1 MKHRVLRWVAVLTAL
16 ICFGIAAFFL
26 WQIFQQEQEYK
37 EGDEVYALIEQMAA
51 ENSNE
56 GAPEETP
63 GHSLPPERS
72 SVEEP
77 SEPESSIVEPETTTN
92 PEAALIPDINFD
104 ALDGVGSNLVAWL
117 YSPETVINYPVA
129 QGQDNFYY
137 LNHLADG
144 TENGNGCLFIDW
156 KNASD
161 FSDENTVIYGHHM
174 QSGKMFASLVNY
186 ADQSYFEGHP
196 VIYLTTRT
204 GKYKIELFSGYTTD
218 RNSSA
223 YTLRFA
229 TKHEFAEWLREVSDK
244 SDFRTSMRLSTED
257 HIVTLSTCAYS
268 FYDARYVVHGRLTL
282 VEERS
287 GN

>member
-26 WQIFQQEQEYK
+26 WQIYQQEQEYK

-63 GHSLPPERS
+63 GHSLPPESS

-77 SEPESSIVEPETTTN
+77 SEPESSIEEPETTTN

-186 ADQSYFEGHP
+186 ADQSYFEEHP

>member
-1 MKHRVLRWVAVLTAL
+1 MLTAL
-16 ICFGIAAFFL
+16 ICFSIAAFFL
-26 WQIFQQEQEYK
+26 RQIYQQEQEYK

-51 ENSNE
+51 EISNE

-63 GHSLPPERS
+63 GHSLPTESS

-77 SEPESSIVEPETTTN
+77 SEPEASIAEPETTVN

-186 ADQSYFEGHP
+186 ADQSYFEEHP
-196 VIYLTTRT
+196 VIYLTIRT

>member
-1 MKHRVLRWVAVLTAL
+1 MKHHVLRWVAVFAAL
-16 ICFGIAAFFL
+16 ICFGIAAFFM
-26 WQIFQQEQEYK
+26 WQVYQQEKEYK
-37 EGDEVYALIEQMAA
+37 EGDDVYALIEQMAA
-51 ENSNE
+51 QSSTED
-56 GAPEETP
+56 APEETP
-63 GHSLPPERS
+63 GHSPSPEDFS
-72 SVEEP
+72 EETAVEEQR
-77 SEPESSIVEPETTTN
+77 VEPEPTPN
-92 PEAALIPDINFD
+92 PEAAIIPDINFD

-129 QGQDNFYY
+129 QGADNFYY

-156 KNASD
+156 KNAPD

-186 ADQSYFEGHP
+186 ADQSYFEEHP
-196 VIYLTTRT
+196 VVYLTTRT

-229 TKHEFAEWLREVSDK
+229 TKHEFADWLREVSDK

>member
-1 MKHRVLRWVAVLTAL
+1 MKRHWLRWVALLAAL
-16 ICFGIAAFFL
+16 VCFGVAAFFL
-26 WQIFQQEQEYK
+26 WQVYQQEQEYK

-51 ENSNE
+51 QSSSE

-63 GHSLPPERS
+63 GHSLPPES
-72 SVEEP
+72 SSAETPSAPEEP
-77 SEPESSIVEPETTTN
+77 VTEPVVTPN

-104 ALDGVGSNLVAWL
+104 ALEGVGSNLVAWL

-156 KNASD
+156 KNTPD

-186 ADQSYFEGHP
+186 ADQSYFEEHP

-204 GKYKIELFSGYTTD
+204 GKYKIELFAGYTTD
-218 RNSSA
+218 RNASA

-244 SDFRTSMRLSTED
+244 SDFRTSIRLSTED

>member
-1 MKHRVLRWVAVLTAL
+1 VLAAIV
-16 ICFGIAAFFL
+16 CFGIAAFFA
-26 WQIFQQEQEYK
+26 WQIYQQEREYK
-37 EGDEVYALIEQMAA
+37 EGDEAYALIEQMAA
-51 ENSNE
+51 SSST
-56 GAPEETP
+56 EEA
-63 GHSLPPERS
+63 
-72 SVEEP
+72 
-77 SEPESSIVEPETTTN
+77 PETTPGLPPASEGENTESQQEEVQESAEPTVN

-104 ALDGVGSNLVAWL
+104 ALSEMNGSLVGWL

-129 QGQDNFYY
+129 QGEDNFYY

-156 KNASD
+156 KNAPD

-174 QSGKMFASLVNY
+174 QSGKMFASLVSY
-186 ADQSYFEGHP
+186 ADQAYFEEHP
-196 VIYLTTRT
+196 VVYLTTPT

-223 YTLRFA
+223 YTLRFS
-229 TKHEFAEWLREVSDK
+229 TQHEFAEWLREISDK

-287 GN
+287 SN

>member
-1 MKHRVLRWVAVLTAL
+1 MKHRVLRWGAVLAAVV
-16 ICFGIAAFFL
+16 CFGIAAYFG
-26 WQIFQQEQEYK
+26 WQVYQQEQEYK

-51 ENSNE
+51 ASSSE

-63 GHSLPPERS
+63 GHSPSP
-72 SVEEP
+72 EEP
-77 SEPESSIVEPETTTN
+77 SVEAAEDVEVVDEPPVN

-104 ALDGVGSNLVAWL
+104 ALSEMNGNLVGWL

-129 QGQDNFYY
+129 QGEDNFYY

-156 KNASD
+156 KNAPD

-186 ADQSYFEGHP
+186 ADQGYFEEHP
-196 VIYLTTRT
+196 VVYLTTPT

-223 YTLRFA
+223 YTLRFS
-229 TKHEFAEWLREVSDK
+229 TQHEFADWLREVSDK

-287 GN
+287 SN

>member
-1 MKHRVLRWVAVLTAL
+1 MRWVAVLAA
-16 ICFGIAAFFL
+16 IVCFGIAAFFA
-26 WQIFQQEQEYK
+26 WQIYQQEREYK
-37 EGDEVYALIEQMAA
+37 EGDEAYSLIEQMAA
-51 ENSNE
+51 SSST
-56 GAPEETP
+56 EEA
-63 GHSLPPERS
+63 
-72 SVEEP
+72 
-77 SEPESSIVEPETTTN
+77 PETTPGLPPSLEGENTESQQEEVQESAEPTVN

-104 ALDGVGSNLVAWL
+104 ALSEMNGGLVGWL

-129 QGQDNFYY
+129 QGEDNFYY

-156 KNASD
+156 KNAPD

-174 QSGKMFASLVNY
+174 QSGKMFASLVGY
-186 ADQSYFEGHP
+186 ADQAYFEEHP
-196 VIYLTTRT
+196 AVYLTTPA

-223 YTLRFA
+223 YTLRFS
-229 TKHEFAEWLREVSDK
+229 TKHEFANWLREVSDK
-244 SDFRTSMRLSTED
+244 SDFRASMRLSTED

-268 FYDARYVVHGRLTL
+268 FYDARYVVHGKLTL

-287 GN
+287 SN